1 MIGKI
6 KTALSSNSKKAQSSP
21 GFSTNLIPQSEQI
34 SFISNLFFLKV
45 FLPQLGQQPRIA
57 RLIHVDNFK

>member
-1 MIGKI
+1 MIGKT

-34 SFISNLFFLKV
+34 SFI
-45 FLPQLGQQPRIA
+45 
-57 RLIHVDNFK
+57 